1 MKRLLLYLLTLY
13 RWLFSPALHTLMPG
27 GCKFHPSC
35 SQYAAEAIE
44 MHGAGRG
51 SWLALRRL
59 LRCHPFTRGGFDPV
73 PLRQP
78 IGNPDNTSAAPMAAF
93 HPPYRDPLP

>member
-1 MKRLLLYLLTLY
+1 MKRLLLSLLTLY
-13 RWLFSPALHTLMPG
+13 RWLISPVLHAVTPG

-44 MHGAGRG
+44 IHGALRG
-51 SWLALRRL
+51 GSLALRRL

-73 PLRQP
+73 PLPSHTGTETSSQTATIAALRNSQP
-78 IGNPDNTSAAPMAAF
+78 
-93 HPPYRDPLP
+93 